1 LLQAVPIFWTERSD
15 SVQPFHK
22 PELLMTT
29 KKLAVLLLFLADTL
43 PVICQDSAKAAK
55 ASETSPILWRQP
67 TDIRSRNLLYGAGGA
82 DDQPQ
87 PPLKFIKEDLHGTSP
102 KFTAEDR
109 NGVKWTVKIG
119 IEAKPETAAAHLLW
133 AVGYF
138 TDEDYLLKQSE
149 ISDLPEHLKRG
160 EKFVAWGGL
169 RDVRLKRHPKKIG
182 EWRWKQNPFSSS
194 REFNGLRVM
203 MALVNNWDLKDE
215 NNAIEEGHA
224 NHGSKYLVSDL
235 GASFGTTGF
244 GWSWTGGKGNLKS
257 YRHSKF
263 ISKATPKYVNFG
275 TPSRPT
281 ILYFVNLPGL
291 IKRLHMRWIGRQIP
305 REDAKWMGT
314 LLAQLSPDQIR
325 DAFRSAGFSPEE
337 VAGFS
342 TVVQQRITELNNL

>member
-1 LLQAVPIFWTERSD
+1 ERSD
-15 SVQPFHK
+15 SVQPFHQ

-29 KKLAVLLLFLADTL
+29 KKLAVLLLLLTGTL

-55 ASETSPILWRQP
+55 ASEISPILWSQP

-102 KFTAEDR
+102 KFRAEDR

-138 TDEDYLLKQSE
+138 TDEDYLIKQSE

-160 EKFVAWGGL
+160 QKFVAWGGL

-215 NNAIEEGHA
+215 NNAIEDGQA
-224 NHGSKYLVSDL
+224 NHVSKYLVSDL

-257 YRHSKF
+257 YRHSTF
-263 ISKATPKYVNFG
+263 ISKVTPKYVNFG
-275 TPSRPT
+275 TRSRPT

-305 REDAKWMGT
+305 REDAKWMGA

-337 VAGFS
+337 VEGFS

>member
-1 LLQAVPIFWTERSD
+1 MAN
-15 SVQPFHK
+15 
-22 PELLMTT
+22 
-29 KKLAVLLLFLADTL
+29 KKLAVLLLLSGGAIPL
-43 PVICQDSAKAAK
+43 LCQEATKKTQPSGAA
-55 ASETSPILWRQP
+55 PILWIEP
-67 TDIRSRNLLYGAGGA
+67 SDIRSRNLAYGSGGA
-82 DDQPQ
+82 DDKPQ
-87 PPLKFIKEDLHGTSP
+87 PPLRFIKEDMQGTSP

-109 NGVKWTVKIG
+109 NGVKWTVKMG

-160 EKFVAWGGL
+160 QKFVADGSL
-169 RDVRLKRHPKKIG
+169 RDVRLKRQRNAKKIG
-182 EWRWKQNPFSSS
+182 EWRWKQNPFLSS

-215 NNAIEEGHA
+215 NNAIQDGRT
-224 NHGSKYLVSDL
+224 NHSSRYMVRDL

-257 YRHSKF
+257 YRRSKF
-263 ISKATPKYVNFG
+263 ISKLTPKYVNFG

-281 ILYFVNLPGL
+281 ILYFCNVPGL
-291 IKRLHMRWIGRQIP
+291 IKRLRMRWIGRQIP
-305 REDAKWMGT
+305 RDDAKWMGT

-337 VAGFS
+337 VEGFS